1 MSQPLVSIIVPCYN
15 MSAFLEETL
24 RSVVASDYRPLEVIV
39 VDDGSTDDSARK
51 AEAFVAS
58 LNSSS
63 HPSPLTFHLLRQPNS
78 GVSAARNNGLQQA
91 RGTYI
96 LPLDADDR
104 IGPTFIS
111 HAVAAMENNPGLK
124 VVYCRAE
131 FFGER
136 QGEWFLPDYS
146 PALLARKN
154 MIPATALYRRQDA
167 LSFGGYC
174 TDEIFREDWDF
185 WLSMLEHGGEVLR
198 LDEVGF
204 FYRIRTGS
212 RRHLTRQQKR
222 CMIDAVNRRHAE
234 FLYKQLGGP
243 LHYHRSWSRFLN
255 LFRKEKVVTHDDNFQ
270 FSIFHSPFEK
280 VIHSGRNII
289 YEQDGLV
296 IKQFAKPGPLKAL
309 IYGLFVKSK
318 ARRSY
323 EYAGRLLSLGIV
335 TPEPVAYKE
344 VRVCG
349 LLRESYYVSR
359 KSSCPHTLQKLTNN
373 FSLGSPRL
381 SSDILAPL
389 PSIATFI
396 ARLHN
401 AGVLHRDL
409 SPGNILFD
417 DNGHVEVID
426 LNRIAWRRRP
436 LDFRTGCQNF
446 ERLNIGRE
454 ALTAMGKAYAEARGF
469 DSEACVHYILTHR
482 WNKHVRQGITNL

>member
-104 IGPTFIS
+104 IGSTFIS

-136 QGEWFLPDYS
+136 QGEWLLPNYS

-222 CMIDAVNRRHAE
+222 SMIDAVNRRHAE

-255 LFRKEKVVTHDDNFQ
+255 LFRKEKVVTNDDNFQ
-270 FSIFHSPFEK
+270 FSFFHSPFEK
-280 VIHSGRNII
+280 VLHSGRNII

-323 EYAGRLLSLGIV
+323 EYAGRLIDHEV
-335 TPEPVAYKE
+335 YTPDPVAYRE

-349 LLRESYYVSR
+349 FLRDSYYVCL
-359 KSSCPHTLQKLTNN
+359 KAVGTHTFNELIGHPEFPNRN
-373 FSLGSPRL
+373 EIL
-381 SSDILAPL
+381 SSIGWYTACMHE
-389 PSIATFI
+389 IGA
-396 ARLHN
+396 LHQDYS
-401 AGVLHRDL
+401 G
-409 SPGNILFD
+409 GNIMFD
-417 DNGHVEVID
+417 EDGFVEVID
-426 LNRIAWRRRP
+426 LNRIRWCKHIG
-436 LDFRTGCQNF
+436 FEEGCKNF
-446 ERLNIGRE
+446 ERLNIDRE
-454 ALTAMGKAYAEARGF
+454 ALTIMAESYAKVR
-469 DSEACVHYILTHR
+469 HYDPQQCAEYIISHR
-482 WNKHVRQGITNL
+482 WYKHVLRGITNL

>member
-39 VDDGSTDDSARK
+39 VDDGSTDDSAEV
-51 AEAFVAS
+51 AEKLMTS
-58 LNSSS
+58 ILS
-63 HPSPLTFHLLRQPNS
+63 TFKGELERVSFSLLRQPNS

-104 IGPTFIS
+104 IGSTFIS

-167 LSFGGYC
+167 LNFGGYC

-198 LDEVGF
+198 LDEIGF

-222 CMIDAVNRRHAE
+222 SMIDAVNRRHAE

-255 LFRKEKVVTHDDNFQ
+255 LFRKEKVVTNDDNFQ

-280 VIHSGRNII
+280 VLHSGRNII

-309 IYGLFVKSK
+309 IYGWFVKTK

-323 EYAGRLLSLGIV
+323 EYAGRLLSLGIA

-359 KSSCPHTLQKLTNN
+359 KSSCPHTLQEPT
-373 FSLGSPRL
+373 
-381 SSDILAPL
+381 L
-389 PSIATFI
+389 PMSATESIGRFI
-396 ARLHN
+396 AKMHEV
-401 AGVLHRDL
+401 GILHRDL

-469 DSEACVHYILTHR
+469 NSEACVHYILTHR

>member
-39 VDDGSTDDSARK
+39 VDDGSTDDSAEV
-51 AEAFVAS
+51 AEKLMTS
-58 LNSSS
+58 ILS
-63 HPSPLTFHLLRQPNS
+63 TFKGELERVSFSLLRQPNS

-167 LSFGGYC
+167 LNFGGYC

-212 RRHLTRQQKR
+212 RRHLTRQQKH

-255 LFRKEKVVTHDDNFQ
+255 LFRKEKVVTNDDNFQ
-270 FSIFHSPFEK
+270 FSFFHSPFEK
-280 VIHSGRNII
+280 VLHSGRNII

-323 EYAGRLLSLGIV
+323 EYAGRLLSLGIA

-359 KSSCPHTLQKLTNN
+359 KSSCPHTLQEPT
-373 FSLGSPRL
+373 
-381 SSDILAPL
+381 L
-389 PSIATFI
+389 PMSATESIGRFI
-396 ARLHN
+396 AKMHEV
-401 AGVLHRDL
+401 GILHRDL

-482 WNKHVRQGITNL
+482 WNKHVLRGITNL